1 VAQADSAECHA
12 ACGEDGQASCHPA
25 ATPLSHTVGPTP
37 NLPLGLSWTGCDYF
51 VLSKLEGYRMPET
64 NHELADFMR
73 DATLQMAS
81 DYDRIQ
87 KRAAD
92 DPGTAGDQGEENW
105 ATLLRRWLPPVY
117 QVVTKGRI
125 LSDEG
130 TAGPQVDVLV
140 LSPSYPQALL
150 DKKLYL
156 AGGVLAAF
164 ECKVTLKAAY
174 VRDFIEHAASISRLA
189 PRRMGS
195 PFRELNSPLVYG
207 LLAHAHVWNMP
218 NSTPS
223 VNIERSL
230 LDADEEFV
238 KHPSEMPNLLCVAN
252 LGAWTKSASA
262 WIGPGMSIWS
272 EKMAEIFGK
281 EGAVTTGYIQHTK
294 DAPDKWAAD
303 QPVGFTPI
311 GVAISQLLNRLAAD
325 DDSLRRIAL
334 YFMRVGLVGR
344 GVGKQRLWPGAV
356 YSPEV
361 RAGIAAGRLVNG
373 KLWDEWDLPP

>member
-1 VAQADSAECHA
+1 
-12 ACGEDGQASCHPA
+12 
-25 ATPLSHTVGPTP
+25 
-37 NLPLGLSWTGCDYF
+37 
-51 VLSKLEGYRMPET
+51 MPET
-64 NHELADFMR
+64 NHELSDFMR
-73 DATLQMAS
+73 DATFQMALE
-81 DYDRIQ
+81 YDRIQ

-117 QVVTKGRI
+117 QIVTKGRI

-140 LSPSYPQALL
+140 LSPSYPKALL

-164 ECKVTLKAAY
+164 ECKVTLKAAH
-174 VRDFIEHAASISRLA
+174 VRDFIKHAASISRLA
-189 PRRMGS
+189 PRRKGS
-195 PFRELNSPLVYG
+195 PFRELNSPIVYG

-223 VNIERSL
+223 ENIESSL

-252 LGAWTKSASA
+252 LGTWTKSASA
-262 WIGPGMSIWS
+262 WIGPGMNIWS
-272 EKMAEIFGK
+272 EKMADIFGK
-281 EGAVTTGYIQHTK
+281 EGAVTTAYIQHTK
-294 DAPDKWAAD
+294 DTSDKWAED

-334 YFMRVGLVGR
+334 YFMRAGLVGR
-344 GVGKQRLWPGAV
+344 GAGKQRLWPGAV

-373 KLWDEWDLPP
+373 RLWDEWNIGF